1 MEAPKLIV
9 TSSPHLHARSSTASI
24 MWNVSIALAPA
35 ALWGVYVFGL
45 RALLV
50 LGVSIAT
57 AVLAEF
63 LLGKI
68 SRETTIQDGSA
79 FLTGLLI
86 GMNMPSGVKL
96 FVPILASIFAI
107 AVAKW
112 IFGGLGA
119 NWINPALAGRVFVFF
134 SFTGLMSSYTL
145 PRFLGTVDSVSGATM
160 LTAMKLQI
168 VDKAVPGLTSS
179 GILTSIGYPSTG
191 FAQSLSESLNGV
203 VSPYALD
210 AFFGLMGGSIGEV
223 SALLLLVGA
232 AYLLAKKIITWHI
245 PVFFLG
251 TFSLFAWVLGGLR
264 NGMGLFQ
271 GDVLLQLC
279 SGGMM
284 LGAFFMATDMV
295 TSPTTAKGM
304 CIFGAGIGF
313 FTFLL
318 RYFGSLPESVSL
330 AIVIMNIFTPTIE
343 KFILPK
349 RFGEVEK
356 KTRTP
361 KEAKS

>member
-1 MEAPKLIV
+1 
-9 TSSPHLHARSSTASI
+9 
-24 MWNVSIALAPA
+24 
-35 ALWGVYVFGL
+35 
-45 RALLV
+45 
-50 LGVSIAT
+50 
-57 AVLAEF
+57 
-63 LLGKI
+63 
-68 SRETTIQDGSA
+68 
-79 FLTGLLI
+79 
-86 GMNMPSGVKL
+86 MNMPSGVKL

-134 SFTGLMSSYTL
+134 SFTSLMSSYTL

-295 TSPTTAKGM
+295 TSPTTARA
-304 CIFGAGIGF
+304 CASGAGIGF

-318 RYFGSLPESVSL
+318 RYFGSL
-330 AIVIMNIFTPTIE
+330 
-343 KFILPK
+343 
-349 RFGEVEK
+349 
-356 KTRTP
+356 
-361 KEAKS
+361 